1 MFIHSELARI
11 ENNVEALQI
20 LQCWSCL
27 ILRVGSVF
35 VKFSFIFLMTRL
47 FNRLLVGIFFF
58 CNRIFFFIYI
68 ARYVDCNTLI
78 SY

>member
-58 CNRIFFFIYI
+58 
-68 ARYVDCNTLI
+68 L
-78 SY
+78 